1 MSSPQNTTM
10 FGFLAPAV
18 GFCCACAR
26 PAHASASA
34 AVKRKSLVFMAIP
47 PLLFERKD
55 LLPVGFHADDDPVFR
70 LRLVPGLVELADA
83 RLAVVGELALSVVV
97 VDEEREAAAFA
108 GRGHLQHLQV
118 AVGVAEGG

>member
-10 FGFLAPAV
+10 FGFLPPGA

-47 PLLFERKD
+47 PLLIEGKD
-55 LLPVGFHADDDPVFR
+55 LVPVGLHADDDPVFR
-70 LRLVPGLVELADA
+70 LRLVPGLVELSDV
-83 RLAVVGELALSVVV
+83 RRAVVRVLALGVVV
-97 VDEEREAAAFA
+97 VHD
-108 GRGHLQHLQV
+108 
-118 AVGVAEGG
+118 